1 MTGIDKPILLG
12 GQRYRLREVTADD
25 APAVLSLFE
34 TVFGERPPDGWYAW
48 KYGETG
54 LRGRALGL
62 WDEDGALVAHYA
74 GFPRRLLWHGQPVD
88 ALQIGDVM
96 VAREKRGLL
105 TRRGPFFQV
114 AVAFF
119 AQWVGTDRPFALA
132 FGFPN
137 ERAIRLGVRLGLYQD
152 LGSVKNL
159 RWPARM
165 QRHSWLWHSREIF
178 PDDADFESRI
188 DTGWQEMQRNMS
200 NRVLG
205 VRNAAYLRARYI
217 NRPGITHHFIHV
229 ARRGYGPAAVAVA
242 RPAGT
247 TLRWLDFIGPR
258 SALAATAAALQGLAA
273 RLGLEQV
280 ETWASSAAQVDL
292 LASGAEVAE
301 TAAYFALALVS
312 VCPDETLGNKGWWLA
327 GDTDFL

>member
-54 LRGRALGL
+54 LNGRAIGL
-62 WDEDGALVAHYA
+62 WDGDGVLIAHNA
-74 GFPRRLLWHGQPVD
+74 GFPRQLLWHGRPVD
-88 ALQIGDVM
+88 SLQVGDVM

-114 AVAFF
+114 TVALY
-119 AQWVGTDRPFALA
+119 AQWVGMDRPFALA
-132 FGFPN
+132 FGFTH
-137 ERAIRLGVRLGLYQD
+137 ERVIRLSARIGLYQD

-159 RWPARM
+159 LWPARM

-178 PDDADFESRI
+178 PDDADFDSLI
-188 DTGWQEMQRNMS
+188 DTGWQEMQRDMP

-258 SALAATAAALQGLAA
+258 SALGATAAALQRLAA

-292 LASGAEVAE
+292 LASGAEVAG
-301 TAAYFALALVS
+301 TAAYFALAPVS
-312 VCPDETLGNKGWWLA
+312 VCPDETLGSSGWWLA